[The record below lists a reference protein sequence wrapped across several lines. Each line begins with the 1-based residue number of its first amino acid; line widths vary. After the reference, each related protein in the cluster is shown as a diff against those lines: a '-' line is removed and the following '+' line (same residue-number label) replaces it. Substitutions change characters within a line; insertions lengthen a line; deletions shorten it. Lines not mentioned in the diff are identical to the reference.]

1 MSHEPPRFPD
11 SFNMADYFVFAN
23 IEAGRGD
30 KVAIIFEDQR
40 ITYREVA
47 DNVMRVA
54 RNLVD
59 DGLLPEQRVLVC
71 MQDRPEFVYA
81 WFGAI
86 KAGATVTQIN
96 PLLPVEDYEYYLNYV
111 KPQFAFVDEA
121 SLANF
126 DAALRKTRYCNA
138 NEFRDNVIVAG
149 RRRLEMPRKVYFDHD
164 NAPPADSYEPDSH
177 QSFDFWK
184 DLPCEKTSQPWPTRK
199 DDPAVWLFTSGSTG
213 QSKGAVH
220 MHHHFAFNTEVY
232 AKQFIGMDES
242 DITIAGPR
250 LFFGYATGTNL
261 MFPFAVGATTVLF
274 KEHPTPELLAGLIEK
289 HECTVFTSVPTLI
302 NKFLQTPAIR
312 REALKTVR
320 FMWSA
325 GEALPA
331 DLHKRWDESFGTPII
346 DGIGSAESFHIYIS
360 NRPAGP
366 LGKADIRGGSL
377 GKLVPGYTAKLLDD
391 NDQPVAQ
398 GDVGT
403 LWVKGDSVATHYHAA
418 YDKSREHLRGGWVV
432 SGDKFRQDADGYWF
446 YEGRGDD
453 LLKVGGIFVSPL
465 EVENCLMQ
473 HPSVKECCVIGKNDE
488 AGLTKPLAIVVSAR
502 SGSDGVVSTGK
513 ALEQE
518 LIAHCKTHMVRYK
531 APHWIKFVDRPLPRN
546 DRDKIDRKL
555 LRKEYG
561 SP

>member
-1 MSHEPPRFPD
+1 MSGDAPTFPD
-11 SFNMADYFVFAN
+11 AFNMADYFVFSN
-23 IEAGRGD
+23 IEADRGD
-30 KVAIIFEDQR
+30 KVAIIYEDR
-40 ITYREVA
+40 HITYRQVA
-47 DNVMRVA
+47 DSVMKVA
-54 RNLVD
+54 RRLVD

-126 DAALRKTRYCNA
+126 DAALRKTRLCNA
-138 NEFRDNVIVAG
+138 NDFRDNVIVAG
-149 RRRLEMPRKVYFDHD
+149 RQRLDQPRKVYFDHD

-177 QSFDFWK
+177 QSFDFWLN
-184 DLPCEKTSQPWPTRK
+184 LPCEKSSQPWPTRK

-213 QSKGAVH
+213 QSRGAVH

-232 AKQFIGMDES
+232 AKAFIGMREG
-242 DITIAGPR
+242 DITISGPR

-274 KEHPTPELLAGLIEK
+274 KEHPTPELLASLITK
-289 HECTVFTSVPTLI
+289 HKCTVFTSVPTLI
-302 NKFLQTPAIR
+302 NKFLQTPAIKR
-312 REALKTVR
+312 DALSTVR

-331 DLHKRWDESFGTPII
+331 DLHARWDEAFGVPII

-360 NRPAGP
+360 NRPG
-366 LGKADIRGGSL
+366 DIKPGSL
-377 GKLVPGYTAKLLDD
+377 GRLVPGYKAKLLDD

-403 LWVKGDSVATHYHAA
+403 LWVGGDSVATHYHAA
-418 YDKSREHLRGGWVV
+418 YDKSREHLRGGWIV
-432 SGDKFRQDADGYWF
+432 SGDKFRQDAEGYWY

-473 HPSVKECCVIGKNDE
+473 HEAVKECCVIGRNDE

-502 SGSDGVVSTGK
+502 SASDGLG
-513 ALEQE
+513 EE
-518 LIAHCKTHMVRYK
+518 LIQHCKQKMVRYK
-531 APHWIKFVDRPLPRN
+531 APHWVTFVEQPLPRN
-546 DRDKIDRKL
+546 DRDKIDRKA
-555 LRKEYG
+555 LRKKFG
-561 SP
+561 T

>member
-1 MSHEPPRFPD
+1 MNDTTPSFPD
-11 SFNMADYFVFAN
+11 AFNMADYFVFGN

-30 KVAIIFEDQR
+30 KVAIIFEDRR

-47 DNVMRVA
+47 ANVMKVA
-54 RNLVD
+54 RRLVD

-96 PLLPVEDYEYYLNYV
+96 PLLPAEDYEYYLNYV

-121 SLANF
+121 SLTNF
-126 DAALRKTRYCNA
+126 DVALRKTRHCNV
-138 NEFRDNVIVAG
+138 NDHCDNVIVAG
-149 RRRLEMPRKVYFDHD
+149 RQRLEQPRTIFFDHD
-164 NAPPADSYEPDSH
+164 NAPPGKSYEPDSH
-177 QSFDFWK
+177 QSFDFWLN
-184 DLPCEKTSQPWPTRK
+184 LPCEKTSQPWPTRK
-199 DDPAVWLFTSGSTG
+199 DDPSVWLFTSGSTG

-220 MHHHFAFNTEVY
+220 MHHHFPFNTEVY
-232 AKQFIGMDES
+232 AKAFIGMREE
-242 DITIAGPR
+242 DITISGPR

-274 KEHPTPELLAGLIEK
+274 KEHPTPELLAGLISK
-289 HECTVFTSVPTLI
+289 HKCTVFTSVPTLI
-302 NKFLQTPAIR
+302 NKFLQTPAIKR
-312 REALKTVR
+312 DALSTVR

-331 DLHKRWDESFGTPII
+331 ELHAHWDKNFGVPII

-360 NRPAGP
+360 NRPG
-366 LGKADIRGGSL
+366 DIKPGSL
-377 GKLVPGYTAKLLDD
+377 GKLVPGYTARLLDD
-391 NDQPVAQ
+391 NDQPVQQ

-403 LWVKGDSVATHYHAA
+403 LWIKGDSVATHYHAA

-432 SGDKFRQDADGYWF
+432 SGDKFRQDADGYWY

-473 HPSVKECCVIGKNDE
+473 HPAVKECCVIGRNDE
-488 AGLTKPLAIVVSAR
+488 AGLVKPLAIVVTNTESQGAQA
-502 SGSDGVVSTGK
+502 T
-513 ALEQE
+513 LEQE
-518 LIAHCKTHMVRYK
+518 LIAHCKKHMVRYK
-531 APHWIKFVDRPLPRN
+531 APHKIQFADQPLPRN

-555 LRKEYG
+555 LRKQYG
-561 SP
+561 S

>member
-1 MSHEPPRFPD
+1 MSTPVFPD
-11 SFNMADYFVFAN
+11 SFNMADYFVFSN

-30 KVAIIFEDQR
+30 KVAIIFEDRR

-47 DNVMRVA
+47 DNVMKVA
-54 RNLVD
+54 RRLVD
-59 DGLLPEQRVLVC
+59 EYLQPEQRVLVC
-71 MQDRPEFVYA
+71 MQDRPEFAYA

-121 SLANF
+121 SLVNF

-149 RRRLEMPRKVYFDHD
+149 RQRLETPRKVYFERDSV
-164 NAPPADSYEPDSH
+164 PPAESYEPDTH

-232 AKQFIGMDES
+232 AKQFIGMRES

-289 HECTVFTSVPTLI
+289 HKCTVFTSVPTLI
-302 NKFLQTPAIR
+302 NKFLQTPAIK

-360 NRPAGP
+360 NRPAGDHGP
-366 LGKADIRGGSL
+366 ADIRPGSL

-391 NDQPVAQ
+391 NDQPVAH

-403 LWVKGDSVATHYHAA
+403 LWVKGESVATHYHSA

-473 HPSVKECCVIGKNDE
+473 HPAVKECCVIGKNDE

-502 SGSDGVVSTGK
+502 SGSDGVAGANA

-518 LIAHCKTHMVRYK
+518 LIAHCKAHMVRYK
-531 APHWIKFVDRPLPRN
+531 APHWIQFVDKPLPRN
-546 DRDKIDRKL
+546 DRDKIDRKA
-555 LRKEYG
+555 LRTIYRV
-561 SP
+561 